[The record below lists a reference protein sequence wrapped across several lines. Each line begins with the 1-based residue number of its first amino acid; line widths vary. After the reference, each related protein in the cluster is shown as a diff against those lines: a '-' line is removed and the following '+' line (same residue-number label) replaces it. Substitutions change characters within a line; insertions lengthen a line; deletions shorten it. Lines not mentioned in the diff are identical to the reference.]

1 MNPTQN
7 TDTHF
12 QNAYFSFAA
21 EEALLRCSH

>member
-7 TDTHF
+7 TDTHL
-12 QNAYFSFAA
+12 QGAYLNFAA